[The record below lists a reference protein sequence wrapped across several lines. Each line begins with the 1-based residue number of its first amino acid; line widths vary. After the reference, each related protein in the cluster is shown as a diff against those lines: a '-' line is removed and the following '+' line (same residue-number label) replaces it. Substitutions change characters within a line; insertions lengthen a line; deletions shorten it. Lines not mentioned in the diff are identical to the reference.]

1 MKVHEPPQPLKA
13 WLADN
18 PLPDPFQTENKEAR
32 GQILVVGGSAQVPGA
47 PWLAGR
53 AALHAG
59 AGKLHVATTAST
71 AIPLAVR
78 LPEAKVTPLTEDPHG
93 EIARANVA
101 TIEAAR
107 NADGVLI
114 GPGMGRRRAT
124 SRLVSD
130 LLAVARAGWVLDAGA
145 ILEAQEIASFVP
157 CGVVTPHA
165 GEMASA
171 TGLTREEVEAD
182 PLQVARGF
190 AQQAGCVVVMKGVP
204 THVVA
209 PDGPN
214 LEYLVEAPGLGTSG
228 SGDVLAGL
236 IAGLIAR
243 GAKPITAAAWGV
255 YLHGEAGR
263 ELGRRVGPV
272 GYLAREISPEVPRL
286 MHAGVQDAPRSRDS
300 R

>member
-1 MKVHEPPQPLKA
+1 MKPQKHPQSLET
-13 WLADN
+13 WLSDN
-18 PLPDPFQTENKEAR
+18 PLPDPFETESKEAR

-78 LPEAKVTPLTEDPHG
+78 LPEAKVTPLSEDAYG
-93 EIARANVA
+93 EIARANTA
-101 TIEAAR
+101 TIQAAR
-107 NADGVLI
+107 HSDGVLI
-114 GPGMGRRRAT
+114 GPGMGKHRAT
-124 SRLVSD
+124 CRVVSD
-130 LLAVARAGWVLDAGA
+130 LLAVTCAGWVLDAGA
-145 ILEAQEIASFVP
+145 ILEAQEIASLAHP
-157 CGVVTPHA
+157 GVVTPHA

-171 TGLTREEVEAD
+171 TRLSREEVEAD
-182 PLQVARGF
+182 PLKVARSF
-190 AQQAGCVVVMKGVP
+190 AKEAGCVVVMKGVP

-209 PDGPN
+209 PDG
-214 LEYLVEAPGLGTSG
+214 LALAYLVEAPGLGTSG

-236 IAGLIAR
+236 IAGLVAR
-243 GAKPITAAAWGV
+243 GATPLTAAAWGV
-255 YLHGEAGR
+255 WLHGMAGL

-272 GYLAREISPEVPRL
+272 GYLARDISPEVPRL
-286 MHAGVQDAPRSRDS
+286 MDAGVKEALPSRGS